1 MFESGGSSANTKF
14 YNNICLGKQEICVGD
29 DDYNAISSPM
39 SKNGWTNHLVTGIGA
54 DDFVSLDEDDALM
67 PRAIDG
73 SLPRRFAR
81 LAADSKMVD
90 AGDASHDI
98 PESLLADF
106 PFLRRT
112 VSGLQRDM
120 GPYERPSITDAVS
133 TPIKEDSQLDLP
145 RKYLHNG
152 QLIIFNNGRR
162 YNALGQEI

>member
-1 MFESGGSSANTKF
+1 M
-14 YNNICLGKQEICVGD
+14 
-29 DDYNAISSPM
+29 
-39 SKNGWTNHLVTGIGA
+39 TGIGA

-112 VSGLQRDM
+112 ISGLQRDM
-120 GPYERPSITDAVS
+120 GPYERPSSTDAVS
-133 TPIKEDSQLDLP
+133 GLNSAGVETGLP
-145 RKYLHNG
+145 KKYLQNG
-152 QLIIFNNGRR
+152 QLIIENDGRR
-162 YNALGQEI
+162 YNVMGQKLLELF